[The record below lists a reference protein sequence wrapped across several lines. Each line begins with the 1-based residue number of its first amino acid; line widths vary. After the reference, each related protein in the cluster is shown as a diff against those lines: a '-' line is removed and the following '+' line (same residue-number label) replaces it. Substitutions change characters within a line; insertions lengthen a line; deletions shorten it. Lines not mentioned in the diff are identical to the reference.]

1 LRDTNA
7 NTTDVTNTDSDSN
20 GHSNCDGNSD
30 CNRNGHSNS
39 YCNSYGN
46 SHSYVD
52 PCANFDSYGNCNR
65 YRYRDTDS
73 YCKTFPYAKIE
84 TGTKA
89 SADRA
94 SAAVASR

>member
-30 CNRNGHSNS
+30 FNRNGHS